1 MRNIEANHDAGP
13 AGERIGEIL
22 RTALGAP
29 EEALLEDE
37 TRRLMLRLS
46 LEPVENEGVARP
58 PDAGRWRGRRCC
70 GGCWDGPAPHREPEA
85 RKPLCDRRRF
95 A

>member
-22 RTALGAP
+22 RSAMGAP
-29 EEALLEDE
+29 EEAALEDE

-46 LEPVENEGVARP
+46 LEPLENEGVGSASDIAAARRARP
-58 PDAGRWRGRRCC
+58 PLLRRLLGRTGA
-70 GGCWDGPAPHREPEA
+70 APGA
-85 RKPLCDRRRF
+85 
-95 A
+95 